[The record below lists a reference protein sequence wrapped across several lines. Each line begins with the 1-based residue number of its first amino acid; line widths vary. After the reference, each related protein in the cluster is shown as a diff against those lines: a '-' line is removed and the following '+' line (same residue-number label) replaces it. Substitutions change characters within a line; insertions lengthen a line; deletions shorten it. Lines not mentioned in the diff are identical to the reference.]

1 VRPSGQDADENQ
13 DQDNQQNGAK
23 THDLLLFYSPPPLRG
38 HQLWMPPLGGQARR
52 ISATPKIV
60 CSLTH
65 TGRIPPRAERA
76 GPGRI
81 TSFVG
86 FPTLLLTF
94 LRLTLLW
101 FLRGSLA
108 LRSFVLALR
117 SSVLALRPWCL
128 LLTLGRPLLWLLKL
142 LWLLRLSLGFWFLCG
157 SLALRSSVLDLR
169 PWCRLLTLGRPLLRL
184 LPLRLG
190 CRATLLRKRPGSG
203 GPRNVCATP
212 FWRLSAWGRGSA
224 LLE

>member
-1 VRPSGQDADENQ
+1 
-13 DQDNQQNGAK
+13 
-23 THDLLLFYSPPPLRG
+23 
-38 HQLWMPPLGGQARR
+38 
-52 ISATPKIV
+52 
-60 CSLTH
+60 
-65 TGRIPPRAERA
+65 
-76 GPGRI
+76 
-81 TSFVG
+81 
-86 FPTLLLTF
+86 LLLTF

-128 LLTLGRPLLWLLKL
+128 LLTLGRPLLWLL
-142 LWLLRLSLGFWFLCG
+142 WLLRLRLG
-157 SLALRSSVLDLR
+157 LR
-169 PWCRLLTLGRPLLRL
+169 PRCLLLALGRPLLRL

-190 CRATLLRKRPGSG
+190 CRSILLRKRPGSG